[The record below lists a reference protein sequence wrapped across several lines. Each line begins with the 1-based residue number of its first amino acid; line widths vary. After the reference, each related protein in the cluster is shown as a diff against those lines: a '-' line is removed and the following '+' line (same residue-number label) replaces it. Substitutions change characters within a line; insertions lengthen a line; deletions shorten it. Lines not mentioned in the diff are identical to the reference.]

1 MSARTRAAVIGI
13 PILLA
18 MLAIPGVTQA
28 APPVT
33 ALTGAIFTTDSA
45 CSGVD
50 VNIYLD
56 KNDVYLDG
64 GPDGH
69 PHAAGLP
76 DGYYYVKLTTP
87 SGNLLGTSIGSG
99 NDTPVHVTSGS
110 FDACYRLSAI
120 LIKATD
126 ATPGYDTTT
135 NQGGEYKVWV
145 SRDSD
150 FASKKTDNFKV
161 KSSEVN
167 CDEHPSDPACLVA
180 QGELKVV
187 KYYDASTD
195 GTHATISEPDIL
207 SWEVRID
214 GPNLAADFELTT
226 VDKFVEPGD
235 YKVEESTPLE
245 ANWIHTTATV
255 VNPATVTNG
264 GTTLVEFGNVCVGAG
279 GGLTLG
285 FWSNKNG
292 EAAMKDGST
301 LMPELALLSSR
312 NLRTAAGLNFD
323 PATYASFR
331 NWILNATATNMAYML
346 SAQLATMELN
356 VEAGFVSGSSLI
368 YAPGTGSANLA
379 GFATV
384 NAVMAEAN
392 SSLGAN
398 GLTIAAGPVRTSQE
412 ALKNALDKANNN
424 LNFVQATPANCP
436 FTFPVVP

>member
-1 MSARTRAAVIGI
+1 MLAQVGAHGVWKLTQPWTHRTR
-13 PILLA
+13 PPLLA
-18 MLAIPGVTQA
+18 KRADAFRT
-28 APPVT
+28 APTTRHQVSLLRRRTKDKNSFRPQPQSP
-33 ALTGAIFTTDSA
+33 TDSA
-45 CSGVD
+45 EE
-50 VNIYLD
+50 
-56 KNDVYLDG
+56 
-64 GPDGH
+64 
-69 PHAAGLP
+69 A
-76 DGYYYVKLTTP
+76 YYVKLTTP
-87 SGNLLGTSIGSG
+87 SGNLVGTSIGSG

-292 EAAMKDGST
+292 EAAMKDGGS
-301 LMPELALLSSR
+301 LAPELL
-312 NLRTAAGLNFD
+312 
-323 PATYASFR
+323 
-331 NWILNATATNMAYML
+331 
-346 SAQLATMELN
+346 
-356 VEAGFVSGSSLI
+356 
-368 YAPGTGSANLA
+368 
-379 GFATV
+379 
-384 NAVMAEAN
+384 
-392 SSLGAN
+392 
-398 GLTIAAGPVRTSQE
+398 
-412 ALKNALDKANNN
+412 
-424 LNFVQATPANCP
+424 
-436 FTFPVVP
+436 